1 MGARGGGVTPTPSSS
16 AALVLPLLLLPLLLL
31 VSLLDRLL
39 VASLISTSTAVSP
52 CVCPCER
59 ASEGVSAAPPRRA
72 APAAPLSMCSG
83 AHPVLN
89 NSGHVNRASP
99 AALAAG
105 ARPAAEAAPSP
116 GRGVPGP
123 CLRSHQAALPNSC
136 FTLGTHG
143 VPRWPHFQA
152 TQGRDLHPESSAHS
166 ATLGGPYPGS
176 VNAISPSPDS

>member
-89 NSGHVNRASP
+89 NSGHVNSASP

-105 ARPAAEAAPSP
+105 ARPGAGAAPSP
-116 GRGVPGP
+116 GLGSPAPAFNNLVGLPP
-123 CLRSHQAALPNSC
+123 PNSC
-136 FTLGTHG
+136 HTLGTHG
-143 VPRWPHFQA
+143 VPRWPHSQA

-166 ATLGGPYPGS
+166 ATFGGPHPGS
-176 VNAISPSPDS
+176 ADFTPPPPP